1 MTMGPKPTDREKKH
15 CVTAAYHVYDNKN
28 LKNKN
33 MEYTISIDPATK

>member
-1 MTMGPKPTDREKKH
+1 MGPKPTDREKKH

-28 LKNKN
+28 KKQTNKN